1 MPPHV
6 QALPSASS
14 TSLADR
20 PFRALGPSVFPP
32 IDHPGLSHARPFDS
46 LSTMR
51 YGTAEFGQRHA
62 FEPGSSLEL
71 LADQSRRESY
81 MRDRPRPSQPLA
93 YQGGVATTVPPP
105 GPPAAILTPEPT
117 TASCI
122 SDEDAA
128 LQLMRLGDASN
139 LSNGTARLSATTVDE
154 GGDDPSDGTE
164 PTAHTYQAAR
174 PQQRNRVEWSAL
186 PMPMPLSTATKVHR
200 VGPAENLPGSD
211 STDPSSDPSTDDV
224 ATTHNYKKE
233 DYVDEDEVAA
243 RHDFAGVA
251 SAEMAATAEYDAAP
265 PPSPPPPPT
274 PAKGAKGG
282 VDPKR
287 GGRSMAA
294 SQNPSKSRAG
304 QATSGKGRVS
314 KARANTTTKVKPKAV
329 LAVHDALVQPQAPIS
344 PAATIPSHSRKT
356 STASTINFQH
366 TLAADEEDLS
376 SKPRCQRC
384 RTSKKGCD
392 RMRPCGR
399 CKDGGIGIEGCIS
412 EDEANGR
419 KGRYGRH
426 MGVTVKKNGRAPV
439 SPVDVASGP
448 ASAGGQGF
456 PLPAAVA
463 AASQGATG
471 AVEKG
476 KKRKR

>member
-1 MPPHV
+1 
-6 QALPSASS
+6 
-14 TSLADR
+14 
-20 PFRALGPSVFPP
+20 
-32 IDHPGLSHARPFDS
+32 
-46 LSTMR
+46 MR
-51 YGTAEFGQRHA
+51 YGIADFGQRHA

-81 MRDRPRPSQPLA
+81 LRDRPRPSQPLA
-93 YQGGVATTVPPP
+93 HQSGVATTVPPP
-105 GPPAAILTPEPT
+105 GQPAAILTPEPT

-139 LSNGTARLSATTVDE
+139 LSSGTTRLSATTIDD
-154 GGDDPSDGTE
+154 GGDDRSVGTE
-164 PTAHTYQAAR
+164 PKAHTYQTAR
-174 PQQRNRVEWSAL
+174 PQQRNPVGWTSL
-186 PMPMPLSTATKVHR
+186 PMPLPPSTAAKVHQ
-200 VGPAENLPGSD
+200 VNPVENLPGSD

-224 ATTHNYKKE
+224 ATTDNYKKE
-233 DYVDEDEVAA
+233 EYAAGEDDVAA
-243 RHDFAGVA
+243 RHDFAGLD
-251 SAEMAATAEYDAAP
+251 SAETAATVEYDAAP
-265 PPSPPPPPT
+265 PPSPPRPPP
-274 PAKGAKGG
+274 PAKVTKSGLDA
-282 VDPKR
+282 KR
-287 GGRSMAA
+287 GGRSVAA
-294 SQNPSKSRAG
+294 SQNPPKSRAG
-304 QATSGKGRVS
+304 QATAGKGRVS
-314 KARANTTTKVKPKAV
+314 KSRASTTTKVKPKAV
-329 LAVHDALVQPQAPIS
+329 LAMHDALVQPQAPIS
-344 PAATIPSHSRKT
+344 PAATVPSHSRKT

-399 CKDGGIGIEGCIS
+399 CKDGGIGIDGCIS

-426 MGVTVKKNGRAPV
+426 MGVTVKKDGRAPV
-439 SPVDVASGP
+439 SPVDVAPGS
-448 ASAGGQGF
+448 AAAGGLGF
-456 PLPAAVA
+456 SPPAA
-463 AASQGATG
+463 AASHGATG